1 MSGEGV
7 DNRPEPLVTEYHLM
21 TKPEDKGQPPVT
33 FTLDGVERSSQAR
46 GMPAADVLRNIG
58 GLDPADYD
66 LIRVVSDGHEQRF
79 HDADEV
85 QLVPGG
91 RYVSLFTGAMP
102 VE

>member
-1 MSGEGV
+1 MA
-7 DNRPEPLVTEYHLM
+7 
-21 TKPEDKGQPPVT
+21 KPDDKGQPAVT
-33 FTLDGVERSSQAR
+33 FTLDGVERSSQDR
-46 GMPAADVLRNIG
+46 KMPAADVLRNIG

-66 LIRVVSDGHEQRF
+66 LIRVGDGNEQRF
-79 HDADEV
+79 RDADEV

>member
-1 MSGEGV
+1 MG
-7 DNRPEPLVTEYHLM
+7 
-21 TKPEDKGQPPVT
+21 KPEEKGQPPVT
-33 FTLDGVERSSQAR
+33 FTLDGVEHSSQDR
-46 GMPAADVLRNIG
+46 KMSAADVLRNFG

-66 LIRVVSDGHEQRF
+66 LIRVVGGGNEQRF
-79 HDADEV
+79 GDTDEV

>member
-1 MSGEGV
+1 MA
-7 DNRPEPLVTEYHLM
+7 
-21 TKPEDKGQPPVT
+21 KPDDKGQPPVT
-33 FTLDGVERSSQAR
+33 FTLDGVERSSQDR
-46 GMPAADVLRNIG
+46 KMPAADVLRTIG

-66 LIRVVSDGHEQRF
+66 LIRVVGDGNEQRF
-79 HDADEV
+79 RDTDEV

>member
-1 MSGEGV
+1 MA
-7 DNRPEPLVTEYHLM
+7 
-21 TKPEDKGQPPVT
+21 KPDDQGQPPVT
-33 FTLDGVERSSQAR
+33 FTLDGVEHTSTDRK
-46 GMPAADVLRNIG
+46 MPAADVLRDLG

-66 LIRVVSDGHEQRF
+66 LVRVVGQGAEQRF
-79 HDADEV
+79 ADSDEV

>member
-1 MSGEGV
+1 MA
-7 DNRPEPLVTEYHLM
+7 R
-21 TKPEDKGQPPVT
+21 PEDKGQPPVT
-33 FTLDGVERSSQAR
+33 FTLDGVEHSSQDRRLSA
-46 GMPAADVLRNIG
+46 GDVLRTIG

-66 LIRVVSDGHEQRF
+66 LVRVVGNGNEERFSDT
-79 HDADEV
+79 DEV